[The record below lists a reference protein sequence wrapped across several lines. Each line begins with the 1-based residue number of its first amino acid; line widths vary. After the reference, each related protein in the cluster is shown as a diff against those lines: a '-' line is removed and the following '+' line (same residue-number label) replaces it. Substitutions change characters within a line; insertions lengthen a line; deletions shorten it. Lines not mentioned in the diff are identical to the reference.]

1 MRKLLGGILWPV
13 LCGILL
19 AVVVLQ
25 YLPQFIGRKA
35 AAPARSAEQSVVKR
49 DSYADA
55 VARAAPAVVT
65 VSSLRTF
72 SGQGPKSPLN
82 NDPIYQPSR
91 NDNNGGNDQNQL
103 APAQPMS
110 NQVSRQQTDNVQ
122 APLAQW
128 NDNQANATRTSNS
141 EMNDGQSI
149 TAPQPQ
155 GNSTNRSNSTEGADS
170 EQLINLGSGV
180 IVSHSGYILTNNH
193 VIRSADQIVVTLAD
207 GRMTDAKLVGSDNET
222 DLAVLKINLK
232 HLPTVKFA
240 DNYEVRPGDIAMA
253 IGNPFNIGQSVTM
266 GIVSAVGRARFGVS
280 PYEDFIQTDASINPG
295 NSGGAL
301 IDADGRLIGINTA
314 IFSRTVGSQGIGFAI
329 PIHIARR
336 VLDMIIRYGHVE
348 RGYLG
353 IDATQQSNLSLPL
366 ASIQAPN
373 YLVVGSVAGP
383 AEQAGVKQGDVI
395 LAINGVPLLNPYAAL
410 NEIANLQPGS
420 IITMTL
426 LRGHKHIQVNI
437 RVGVRPPNLTSITP
451 TPVPSNRQ
459 SNGQNTGQAQSGDQR
474 TSHQIQGTGA
484 YPSPIFQQQGDP
496 SVNGSDTPED
506 HTQNYPGLHN

>member
-35 AAPARSAEQSVVKR
+35 AAPAHSSEQSVVKR

-65 VSSLRTF
+65 VSSLRTL
-72 SGQGPKSPLN
+72 SGQAPKSPLN

-91 NDNNGGNDQNQL
+91 NDNNGENDQNQL
-103 APAQPMS
+103 APTQPMS
-110 NQVSRQQTDNVQ
+110 HQVINQQPGNVPVPVAQLNNDQANTNPTTDNEKSSRQAILSPSTQD
-122 APLAQW
+122 
-128 NDNQANATRTSNS
+128 
-141 EMNDGQSI
+141 EG
-149 TAPQPQ
+149 
-155 GNSTNRSNSTEGADS
+155 TNRSNGTEGTEPGS

-222 DLAVLKINLK
+222 DLAVLKINLS

-353 IDATQQSNLSLPL
+353 IDATQRSNLSLPL

-426 LRGHKHIQVNI
+426 LRGHEHIQVNI

-451 TPVPSNRQ
+451 TPVLTNK
-459 SNGQNTGQAQSGDQR
+459 
-474 TSHQIQGTGA
+474 QGTGEA
-484 YPSPIFQQQGDP
+484 QSTGQETSNQPQGSSELQQPSFEQQSDP
-496 SVNGSDTPED
+496 SVNGSDNSAGN
-506 HTQNYPGLHN
+506 TQSYPGLPN

>member
-35 AAPARSAEQSVVKR
+35 AAPAHSSEQSVVKR

-91 NDNNGGNDQNQL
+91 NDNNGEDEQNQL
-103 APAQPMS
+103 APTQPMS
-110 NQVSRQQTDNVQ
+110 AQVSSQQAEDNQVPQ
-122 APLAQW
+122 AQLDSGQVDSTPDSEASSG
-128 NDNQANATRTSNS
+128 QAISSPQSQDGRTNKSN
-141 EMNDGQSI
+141 G
-149 TAPQPQ
+149 
-155 GNSTNRSNSTEGADS
+155 TEGTAAGN

-222 DLAVLKINLK
+222 DLAVLKINLR

-353 IDATQQSNLSLPL
+353 IDATQRSNLSLPL
-366 ASIQAPN
+366 AAIQAPN
-373 YLVVGSVAGP
+373 YLVVGGVAGP
-383 AEQAGVKQGDVI
+383 AEQAGVQQGDVI

-426 LRGHKHIQVNI
+426 LRGHEHIQVNI

-451 TPVPSNRQ
+451 SPSLTD
-459 SNGQNTGQAQSGDQR
+459 GQNNGKAQSA
-474 TSHQIQGTGA
+474 GTGTRNQTQGSGESQQ
-484 YPSPIFQQQGDP
+484 PLFQQQGDP
-496 SVNGSDTPED
+496 YVSGSANSAGNA
-506 HTQNYPGLHN
+506 QNYPGLSN